1 MNVTIVR
8 YKVKADRA
16 SENIDFISAV
26 LDDGVE
32 SNPLPQT
39 EAFKRFVGDIK
50 GRCEE
55 PPAGG
60 LGQPC
65 RRLQHVFLSPSNSQF
80 IKCDHTIGAADD
92 SG

>member
-1 MNVTIVR
+1 
-8 YKVKADRA
+8 VKADRA

-50 GRCEE
+50 ERCEE
-55 PPAGG
+55 PPPAVSAS
-60 LGQPC
+60 L
-65 RRLQHVFLSPSNSQF
+65 V
-80 IKCDHTIGAADD
+80 GAYNMF
-92 SG
+92 S